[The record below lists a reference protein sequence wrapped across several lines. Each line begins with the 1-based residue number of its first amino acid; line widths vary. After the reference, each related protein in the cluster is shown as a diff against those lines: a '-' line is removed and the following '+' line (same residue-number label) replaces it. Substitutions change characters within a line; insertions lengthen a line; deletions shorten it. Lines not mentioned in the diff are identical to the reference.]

1 MQKLKKSLSQLFE
14 TARDFGLKL
23 RHYFNA
29 SELVPQARRGD
40 TSQSTKVIRYISVS
54 VAILFIW
61 AAFSEIEQST
71 RATGQV
77 IPISRSQIV
86 QSFDGGVLRELLV
99 KEGQA
104 IEKDQVLAKLDKTR
118 FESSYLETRA
128 KVAALS
134 GMVSRLKSEVY
145 GDKLKFDP
153 ILDDYP
159 DFIRNQKI
167 LYEKRKKA
175 IGDELKALRT
185 QESLMSTELNM
196 TEPLLKTGDV
206 SKVEVIR
213 LQRQLNDI
221 QAQVAN
227 KSNKYFQDAHAELNK
242 SEEELT
248 SFQEMLTQKKEQL
261 DRVEL
266 KSPMAG
272 IVKNIRITTLGGVIK
287 PGEEVLQ
294 VVPDGD
300 DLMIETKVRPAD
312 IAFLKPGLPAIVK
325 IDAYDSSIYGSL
337 DGKVTFISPDTLTED
352 NKNAEQNYYRVQIQT
367 QGKNFSGKPNQALEI
382 QPGMT
387 ATVDIITGKNTVL
400 KYLLKPVIKT
410 VQGSLTER

>member
-1 MQKLKKSLSQLFE
+1 MQKIKAFLIQIFE
-14 TARDFGLKL
+14 MAHHFGMKVN
-23 RHYFNA
+23 RYIIA
-29 SELVPQARRGD
+29 SKAIPQAQQGAI
-40 TSQSTKVIRYISVS
+40 SSKSKVIRYISIS
-54 VAILFIW
+54 VAILLLW

-77 IPISRSQIV
+77 IPIARSQIV

-99 KEGQA
+99 KEGEI
-104 IEKDQVLAKLDKTR
+104 IEKDQVLARLDKTR

-128 KVAALS
+128 KVAALA
-134 GMVSRLKSEVY
+134 GIVSRLRSEVY

-153 ILDDYP
+153 ILEDYP
-159 DFIRNQKI
+159 EFIRNQKI

-175 IGDELKALRT
+175 ISDELKALRT
-185 QESLMSTELNM
+185 QEALTITELNM

-221 QAQVAN
+221 QSQIAN
-227 KSNKYFQDAHAELNK
+227 KSNKYFQDAQAELTK

-248 SFQEMLTQKKEQL
+248 GFQEILTQKKEQL

-266 KSPMAG
+266 RSPMAG
-272 IVKNIRITTLGGVIK
+272 TVKNIRITTLGGVIK

-300 DLMIETKVRPAD
+300 NLMIETKVRPAD
-312 IAFLKPGLPAIVK
+312 IAFIKPGLTAIVK

-337 DGKVTFISPDTLTED
+337 EGKVTFISPDTLTED
-352 NKNAEQNYYRVQIQT
+352 NKNSDQNYYRVQIQT
-367 QGKNFSGKPNQALEI
+367 QGKTFSGKPKKELEI

-387 ATVDIITGKNTVL
+387 ANVEIITGKNTVL

-410 VQGSLTER
+410 FQESLTER